1 MSTLCLT
8 KILYAFTSQVEDN
21 CILMEEIS
29 SHAEPLG
36 NSSLDPA
43 EPIIWQGGVALSFVL
58 ECRVR
63 AVADREARP
72 GLK

>member
-21 CILMEEIS
+21 RILMEETP
-29 SHAEPLG
+29 SHAEPVS
-36 NSSLDPA
+36 NRSPA
-43 EPIIWQGGVALSFVL
+43 LMAPTIWQGGVALLLVL
-58 ECRVR
+58 ECRDR
-63 AVADREARP
+63 AIADREARP